1 MTVLKKEE
9 IFKEFGKNIGK
20 IVKDFLPSLDNLK
33 SAGGKV
39 LGGIKSLFSS
49 ESEED
54 KIDAAVQAALQQ
66 HFETFHQRAD
76 AMNENALNKIEGGQT
91 TVVTTAS
98 IDNSNN
104 SKVESVQHNMKQIA
118 HTDPIQ
124 QQIANAT

>member
-1 MTVLKKEE
+1 
-9 IFKEFGKNIGK
+9 
-20 IVKDFLPSLDNLK
+20 
-33 SAGGKV
+33 
-39 LGGIKSLFSS
+39 
-49 ESEED
+49 
-54 KIDAAVQAALQQ
+54 
-66 HFETFHQRAD
+66 
-76 AMNENALNKIEGGQT
+76 MNENALNKMGGRQT

>member
-1 MTVLKKEE
+1 MNT
-9 IFKEFGKNIGK
+9 GTAN
-20 IVKDFLPSLDNLK
+20 DFF
-33 SAGGKV
+33 A
-39 LGGIKSLFSS
+39 SS
-49 ESEED
+49 E
-54 KIDAAVQAALQQ
+54 
-66 HFETFHQRAD
+66 TGGNAD
-76 AMNENALNKIEGGQT
+76 AMNENALNKMGGGQT